1 MNTAIISISKQGNQL
16 ASRLGNQL
24 DYSTCYTLS
33 KWELQG
39 FLPIEGK
46 LCDFCETLFK
56 KYDALVFIMASGIV
70 VRSIAPWIKSKT
82 SDPAVVVIDD
92 RGQHVISLLSG
103 HLGGA
108 NALTLKIAEA
118 INAHPVI
125 TTASDVNHLPSVD
138 MLAKEHVL
146 IIDSMKDATTIS
158 AMIVNG
164 ENVVLE
170 DPYHIIK
177 NDILPIKQGDK
188 SGAVIVSNHLLINT
202 DKPFVKLIPQNIILG
217 IGCKKDTGS
226 LLLWE
231 FIVENL
237 KELNLDLQSI
247 KAIASIDVK
256 SDEKAIMDAAQ
267 RLECNTSFYSAEQ
280 LQEVDHLFEG
290 SDFVKSTVGVGS
302 VSTTAAYIAG
312 NKKGRFLLEKKKK
325 DGMTLSVFEQFTC
338 VSL

>member
-1 MNTAIISISKQGNQL
+1 MLYAGQMEQ
-16 ASRLGNQL
+16 
-24 DYSTCYTLS
+24 
-33 KWELQG
+33 EG

-46 LCDFCETLFK
+46 LGDFCETLFN

-108 NALTLKIAEA
+108 NALTLKIAA
-118 INAHPVI
+118 TINTHPVI
-125 TTASDVNHLPSVD
+125 TTASDVNNLPSVD
-138 MLAKEHVL
+138 MLAKEHGL
-146 IIDSMKDATTIS
+146 IIDSMKDATTIT

-170 DPYHIIK
+170 DPYHILK

-188 SGAVIVSNHLLINT
+188 SGSVIVSNHLLINT
-202 DKPFVKLIPQNIILG
+202 KKPFVKLIPQNIILG

-226 LLLWE
+226 LSLWE
-231 FIVENL
+231 FIIENL
-237 KELNLDLQSI
+237 KELNIDLQSI

-256 SDEKAIMDAAQ
+256 SDEKAILDAAL
-267 RLECNTSFYSAEQ
+267 RLECNTTFFAAEQ

-290 SDFVKSTVGVGS
+290 SAFVKSTVGVAS
-302 VSTTAAYIAG
+302 VSTTAAYTSG
-312 NKKGRFLLEKKKK
+312 NKNGRFLLEKKKR
-325 DGMTLSVFEQFTC
+325 DGMTLSVFEQFTGTG
-338 VSL
+338 L

>member
-1 MNTAIISISKQGNQL
+1 MNTAIISISKQGNLL
-16 ASRLGNQL
+16 ASRIGNQL
-24 DYSTCYTLS
+24 DHSACYTLA
-33 KWELQG
+33 KWEQEG

-46 LCDFCETLFK
+46 LGDFCETLFK

-108 NALTLKIAEA
+108 NALTLKIAAA

-125 TTASDVNHLPSVD
+125 TTASDVNNLPSVD
-138 MLAKEHVL
+138 MLAKEHGL
-146 IIDSMKDATTIS
+146 IIDSMKDATTIT

-170 DPYHIIK
+170 DPYHIIQ

-188 SGAVIVSNHLLINT
+188 SGSVIVSNHLLINT

-226 LLLWE
+226 LSLWE
-231 FIVENL
+231 FIIDNL
-237 KELNLDLQSI
+237 KELNIDLQSI

-256 SDEKAIMDAAQ
+256 SDEKAILDAAL
-267 RLECNTSFYSAEQ
+267 RLECNTTFYAAEQ

-290 SDFVKSTVGVGS
+290 SDFVKSTVGVAS
-302 VSTTAAYIAG
+302 VSTTAAYTAG
-312 NKKGRFLLEKKKK
+312 NKNGRFLLEKKKR
-325 DGMTLSVFEQFTC
+325 DGMTLSVFEQFTDAS
-338 VSL
+338 V

>member
-24 DYSTCYTLS
+24 EQTSCYTLT
-33 KWELQG
+33 KWEQEG

-46 LCDFCETLFK
+46 LGYFCETLFK
-56 KYDALVFIMASGIV
+56 KYEALVFIMASGIV

-108 NALTLKIAEA
+108 NALTLKIAAA

-138 MLAKEHVL
+138 MLAKQHGL
-146 IIDSMKDATTIS
+146 IIDSMKNATTIT

-164 ENVVLE
+164 ENVVLD
-170 DPYHIIK
+170 DPYHILPK
-177 NDILPIKQGDK
+177 DILPIKQGEK
-188 SGAVIVSNHLLINT
+188 SGSVIVSNHLLINT
-202 DKPFVKLIPQNIILG
+202 NKPFVKLIPQNIVLG

-226 LLLWE
+226 ISLWE
-231 FIVENL
+231 FIIENL
-237 KELNLDLQSI
+237 KELNIDLQSI

-256 SDEKAIMDAAQ
+256 SDEKAILDAAL
-267 RLECNTSFYSAEQ
+267 RLECNTTFYSAEQ

-302 VSTTAAYIAG
+302 VSTTAAYTAG
-312 NKKGRFLLEKKKK
+312 NKNGRFLLKKKKK
-325 DGMTLSVFEQFTC
+325 DGMTLSVFEQSFKK
-338 VSL
+338 S

>member
-16 ASRLGNQL
+16 ASRLAKQL
-24 DYSTCYTLS
+24 EQTSCYTLA
-33 KWELQG
+33 KWEQEE

-46 LCDFCETLFK
+46 LGDFCETLFK
-56 KYDALVFIMASGIV
+56 KYEALVFIMASGIV

-108 NALTLKIAEA
+108 NALTLKIAAA

-138 MLAKEHVL
+138 MLAKQHGL
-146 IIDSMKDATTIS
+146 IIDSMKNATTIT

-164 ENVVLE
+164 ENVVLD
-170 DPYHIIK
+170 DPYHILPK
-177 NDILPIKQGDK
+177 DILPIKQGEE
-188 SGAVIVSNHLLINT
+188 SGSVIVSNHLLINT
-202 DKPFVKLIPQNIILG
+202 NKPFVKLIPQNIVLG

-226 LLLWE
+226 ISLWE
-231 FIVENL
+231 FIIENL
-237 KELNLDLQSI
+237 KELNIDLQSI

-256 SDEKAIMDAAQ
+256 SDEKAILDAAL
-267 RLECNTSFYSAEQ
+267 RLECNTTFYSAEQ

-302 VSTTAAYIAG
+302 VSTTAAYTAG
-312 NKKGRFLLEKKKK
+312 HKNGRFLLKKKKK
-325 DGMTLSVFEQFTC
+325 DGMTLSVFEQSFKK
-338 VSL
+338 S

>member
-16 ASRLGNQL
+16 ACRLANQL
-24 DYSTCYTLS
+24 EQTSCYTLA
-33 KWELQG
+33 KWELEG

-46 LCDFCETLFK
+46 LGEFCETLFK

-70 VRSIAPWIKSKT
+70 VRSIAPWIKNKT

-92 RGQHVISLLSG
+92 RGQNVISLLSG

-108 NALTLKIAEA
+108 NALTLKIAAA

-125 TTASDVNHLPSVD
+125 TTASDINHLPSVD
-138 MLAKEHVL
+138 MLAKKHGL
-146 IIDSMKDATTIS
+146 IIDSMKDATTIT

-164 ENVVLE
+164 ENVVIN
-170 DPYHIIK
+170 DSYHILP
-177 NDILPIKQGDK
+177 NDILPIKQGEK
-188 SGAVIVSNHLLINT
+188 SGSVIVSNHLLINT
-202 DKPFVKLIPQNIILG
+202 DKPFVKLIPQNIVLG

-226 LLLWE
+226 ISLWE
-231 FIVENL
+231 FIIENL
-237 KELNLDLQSI
+237 KELNIDLQSI

-256 SDEKAIMDAAQ
+256 SDEKAILDAAL
-267 RLECNTSFYSAEQ
+267 RLECNTTFYSAEQ

-302 VSTTAAYIAG
+302 VSTTAAYTAG
-312 NKKGRFLLEKKKK
+312 NKNGRFLLEKKKK
-325 DGMTLSVFEQFTC
+325 DGMTLSVFEQYTGA
-338 VSL
+338 SL

>member
-16 ASRLGNQL
+16 ASRLGNQI
-24 DYSTCYTLS
+24 DHSSCYTLA
-33 KWELQG
+33 KWELEG

-46 LCDFCETLFK
+46 LGEFCETLFK

-108 NALTLKIAEA
+108 NALTLKIAAA
-118 INAHPVI
+118 IKAHPVI

-138 MLAKEHVL
+138 MLAKEHGL
-146 IIDSMKDATTIS
+146 IIDSMKDATTIT
-158 AMIVNG
+158 AMIVNR

-170 DPYHIIK
+170 DPYHIIGK
-177 NDILPIKQGDK
+177 DILPDQHGDT
-188 SGAVIVSNHLLINT
+188 SGSIIVSNQLLINKT
-202 DKPFVKLIPQNIILG
+202 QPFVKLIPQNIILG

-226 LLLWE
+226 FSLWE
-231 FIVENL
+231 FIIENL
-237 KELNLDLQSI
+237 KELNIDLQSI
-247 KAIASIDVK
+247 KAIASIAIK
-256 SDEKAIMDAAQ
+256 SEEKAILDAAQ
-267 RLECNTSFYSAEQ
+267 RFECITTFYSVEK

-302 VSTTAAYIAG
+302 VSTTSAYIAG
-312 NKKGRFLLEKKKK
+312 NKNGRFLLEKKKK
-325 DGMTLSVFEQFTC
+325 DGMTLSVFEQYTDA
-338 VSL
+338 SL